1 MSVQGLEIKSSKVE
15 KPLGVHIDDKLIFK
29 THINTLCKKAGQ
41 KLSVLAS
48 IIPYISQAK
57 SNPLMPKFLIL

>member
-15 KPLGVHIDDKLIFK
+15 KPLGVHIDDKLIF
-29 THINTLCKKAGQ
+29 NTLCKKAGQ

-57 SNPLMPKFLIL
+57 SNPLMPTFLIL